1 MRRSLKLIAPSGI
14 APALILA
21 AGLLVPVRISP
32 AKPDYTRRT
41 GKDCEFCHPAD
52 SRKLNQAGE
61 YYRDHGNSLKGYRP
75 PEQTKERTT
84 GKPAPS
90 TAKSK

>member
-1 MRRSLKLIAPSGI
+1 MV
-14 APALILA
+14 LA
-21 AGLLVPVRISP
+21 AGLVLSVKTSP

-41 GKDCEFCHPAD
+41 GKECEFCHPPN

-61 YYRDHGNSLKGYRP
+61 YYRDHGNSLKGYQP
-75 PEQTKERTT
+75 PETSQK
-84 GKPAPS
+84 KSQPAPS

>member
-1 MRRSLKLIAPSGI
+1 MRMKLI

-21 AGLLVPVRISP
+21 AGLLLSVKTSP

-41 GKDCEFCHPAD
+41 GKDCEFCHPPN

-61 YYRDHGNSLKGYRP
+61 YYRDHHNSLKGFQP
-75 PEQTKERTT
+75 AEPSKEKVND
-84 GKPAPS
+84 KPAPS

>member
-1 MRRSLKLIAPSGI
+1 MIRKLIAP
-14 APALILA
+14 AAILA
-21 AGLLVPVRISP
+21 AGLVLSVKTSP

-41 GKDCEFCHPAD
+41 GKDCEFWHPPN
-52 SRKLNQAGE
+52 SRKLNPAGE

-75 PEQTKERTT
+75 PETSTEKS
-84 GKPAPS
+84 KPATS

>member
-1 MRRSLKLIAPSGI
+1 MSMKLV
-14 APALILA
+14 APAGVLA
-21 AGLLVPVRISP
+21 AGLLLSVKTSP

-41 GKDCEFCHPAD
+41 SKDCEFCHPPN

-75 PEQTKERTT
+75 PEQTKNQPKE
-84 GKPAPS
+84 KPAPS